1 MVRQMSNTISTKYD
15 EVLDEQTL
23 RLLSDAPAVSNISPG
38 QAQTLRDRV
47 MRRIDDDISNAA
59 QSFLTV
65 RNHDGTWIEI
75 APKIKKKILFLNTKT
90 STESYLLKAE
100 PGAEA
105 PSHIHEY
112 DEHCLVL
119 EGELTFD
126 DIHLWAGDYHF
137 APAGSTH
144 GIARTDV
151 GALVYIQTGQ
161 QGLQQTL

>member
-1 MVRQMSNTISTKYD
+1 MNNTTSTKYD
-15 EVLDEQTL
+15 EALDEQTL
-23 RLLSDAPAVSNISPG
+23 QLLSDAPAVLNTAPE
-38 QAQTLRDRV
+38 QAQALRDRV
-47 MRRIDDDISNAA
+47 MQRIDDDISDAA

-65 RNHDGTWIEI
+65 RNHDGAWIEI
-75 APKIKKKILFLNTKT
+75 APKIKKKILFINTKT

-126 DIHLWAGDYHF
+126 NIHLQAGDYHF
-137 APAGSTH
+137 APAGSEH
-144 GIARTDV
+144 SIAHTNV
-151 GALVYIQTGQ
+151 GALVYIQTGH